1 MNNLNKMLIIILEFE
16 TTLKISKC
24 RCVTIL
30 TQHGLLHINKMGKS
44 IKKDATKEVMSIDH
58 RHERM

>member
-1 MNNLNKMLIIILEFE
+1 MLIIILEFE
-16 TTLKISKC
+16 TTLKISKR

-30 TQHGLLHINKMGKS
+30 IQHGLLHINKMGKS